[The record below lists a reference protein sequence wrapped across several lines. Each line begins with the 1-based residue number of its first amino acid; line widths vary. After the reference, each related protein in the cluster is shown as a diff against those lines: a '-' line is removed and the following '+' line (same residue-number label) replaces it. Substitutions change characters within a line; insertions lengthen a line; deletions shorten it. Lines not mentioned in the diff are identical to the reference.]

1 MVKPRIGVQ
10 MMMLK
15 EKVNEEGIYN
25 VLKKYTILVITVLKY
40 HKLKCQNIMFQKCN
54 VQSMT

>member
-25 VLKKYTILVITVLKY
+25 VLKSTRSWL
-40 HKLKCQNIMFQKCN
+40 
-54 VQSMT
+54 